1 MHLSVSNSQL
11 MSIDCLVNNMSDAG
25 VRKIW
30 VELKRLD
37 LEDSPEY
44 KVTQSIQIR
53 EDYGSDEIRSIIKET
68 FQLHD
73 DDMVLKL
80 RNHRGSLMPI
90 SCNIASNS
98 KSVPYSLE
106 VVHKYQNV
114 KPKARSVKRD
124 RYNETMKRKIT
135 EILARIEKLEN
146 ATPELRERQNK
157 IITTEMEELE
167 KKLGFL
173 TKRFHEADNT
183 TWKGM
188 FKKNPFW

>member
-1 MHLSVSNSQL
+1 
-11 MSIDCLVNNMSDAG
+11 MSDAG

-37 LEDSPEY
+37 PEDSPEY

-53 EDYGSDEIRSIIKET
+53 EDYGSEEIRSIIKET
-68 FQLHD
+68 FQLD
-73 DDMVLKL
+73 DDNMVLKL

-90 SCNIASNS
+90 NCNIASNS

-124 RYNETMKRKIT
+124 RYNETMKKKIA
-135 EILARIEKLEN
+135 EILDRIEKLEN
-146 ATPELRERQNK
+146 ATPELRQRQNK

-188 FKKNPFW
+188 FKKNPLW